1 MASGNL
7 AVDYIIIGA
16 GSKSIKNSGQTLSNL
31 ALKSEIPSLS
41 GYATQSWVTGQGYS
55 TENTW
60 RPVKVGST
68 TLMIVLL
75 H

>member
-16 GSKSIKNSGQTLSNL
+16 GPKFIKNSGQTLSNL

-41 GYATQSWVTGQGYS
+41 GYATQS
-55 TENTW
+55 
-60 RPVKVGST
+60 
-68 TLMIVLL
+68 
-75 H
+75 